1 MDKYSRSKYNGVN
14 KLIGVI
20 DMATIYPSLDT
31 ESVSEKD
38 LKLNEKPQSI
48 SELRKMLAI
57 KTAPGHSL
65 VQLYN
70 RGQ

>member
-1 MDKYSRSKYNGVN
+1 MDKNSINGYNEIN
-14 KLIGVI
+14 KKFGVI
-20 DMATIYPSLDT
+20 DMSTIQTIP
-31 ESVSEKD
+31 
-38 LKLNEKPQSI
+38 KLVPKSKNQYQKPQSI

-65 VQLYN
+65 VQLYK

>member
-1 MDKYSRSKYNGVN
+1 MSTIQTIPKLVPKSKNQYQ
-14 KLIGVI
+14 
-20 DMATIYPSLDT
+20 
-31 ESVSEKD
+31 
-38 LKLNEKPQSI
+38 KPQSI

-65 VQLYN
+65 VQLYK